1 MAGKLNNSEIDG
13 MVKYNFRISLSLYC
27 RVAQPPLNN
36 DRVRISFCTDMD
48 KSVLISNFEKRNWQ
62 SVSAE
67 DDWNFY
73 WASTTTCRNIFS
85 VESGYRMQDCQ

>member
-1 MAGKLNNSEIDG
+1 MAGNSLKLKFSARNHLFAVLSNSRNNSSRVPQ
-13 MVKYNFRISLSLYC
+13 MV
-27 RVAQPPLNN
+27 N
-36 DRVRISFCTDMD
+36 DRIKIAYCTDMD

-62 SVSAE
+62 SVNAE

-85 VESGYRMQDCQ
+85 VESGYRMQDNQ

>member
-1 MAGKLNNSEIDG
+1 MLNE
-13 MVKYNFRISLSLYC
+13 RIKVSY
-27 RVAQPPLNN
+27 
-36 DRVRISFCTDMD
+36 CTDMD

-62 SVSAE
+62 SVGAE

-85 VESGYRMQDCQ
+85 VESGYRMQDNQ

>member
-1 MAGKLNNSEIDG
+1 MLFS
-13 MVKYNFRISLSLYC
+13 
-27 RVAQPPLNN
+27 RVVPPSTN
-36 DRVRISFCTDMD
+36 DRIKIAFCTDMD

-85 VESGYRMQDCQ
+85 VESGYRMQDNQLVNLISTLLYIQ